1 MNTTVTIH
9 TTLGDITVQ
18 LADDAAPHTVAN
30 FLAYVRAEAYRGGEF
45 WRTVVTEP
53 DNQPLND
60 SKIDVI
66 QATCQADFG
75 KFAAIA
81 MEGTQQTGLRH
92 RHGTISMARFAPDSA
107 QADFFICIGDQPSL
121 DAGGPRNPDGHGFAA
136 FGQVQAGMDVVQRI
150 QRQPQHEQ
158 RLTPAIEITHVTIM
172 GHAPEG

>member
-1 MNTTVTIH
+1 MNTMVTIH

-18 LADDAAPHTVAN
+18 LADHEAPRTVAN
-30 FLAYVRAEAYRGGEF
+30 FLAYVRAEAYRGGAF

-53 DNQPLND
+53 DNQPHND

-66 QATCQADFG
+66 QATCHADFA
-75 KFAAIA
+75 KFEAIA

-107 QADFFICIGDQPSL
+107 QADFFICIGNQASL
-121 DAGGPRNPDGHGFAA
+121 DAGGLRNPDGHGFAA
-136 FGQVQAGMDVVQRI
+136 FGQVQAGMDVVQHI

-158 RLTPAIEITHVTIM
+158 RLTPAITITHISVETD
-172 GHAPEG
+172 APNT